1 MCSSPCSYHLCYL
14 PCVYV
19 KSKPMRLKILSP
31 VGAFPSRSAAIVSA
45 PTAMSSGRAELCL
58 AAGCAGCINPAV
70 TALCRRRGAL
80 AVFEMQVPHVPSATG
95 LAWVLLGELG
105 AEHCGEA
112 GRRRGFSGYRN
123 ALRNRSPSPVDLLSL
138 QQLERLYGCFV
149 NSWEGFPI
157 ILQSL

>member
-31 VGAFPSRSAAIVSA
+31 LGAFPSRRAAIVSA

-58 AAGCAGCINPAV
+58 AAGCAGRINPAV
-70 TALCRRRGAL
+70 PALCRRRGAL
-80 AVFEMQVPHVPSATG
+80 AAFEMQAPHLPSATG
-95 LAWVLLGELG
+95 LAWALLGELG
-105 AEHCGEA
+105 GEHHSEA
-112 GRRRGFSGYRN
+112 GRRRGSSGYRN
-123 ALRNRSPSPVDLLSL
+123 ALKNRSPSPVDLLSL
-138 QQLERLYGCFV
+138 WLERLYGCFV